1 MADAPPPTPP
11 SQPSSP
17 PPSSGGSGIGP
28 WPIVLIA
35 VGAVLL
41 FANLG
46 WLNLSALW
54 RLLNYWPVALVAVGL
69 NLLTRGRYVTPI
81 VLGAIALAL
90 VLWSAEGN
98 LQRVVGGTAPAQV
111 VDVEHG
117 LEGAAAA
124 RVTLELGVGRVS
136 IDGAAPSG
144 VLARGTIETGRG
156 ERVEQSYGRENGTA
170 LLELRSVMPAGPAA
184 TVDRREWN
192 LSLTR
197 EVPLALRVNAGVGE
211 NRIDLREAQLSD
223 LAFRGGVG
231 ETTLRLPAGSYAAS
245 VDVGVGATTV
255 SLPPQAAARVTVTTG
270 LGRSQVLGEWR
281 RDGDVYT
288 TPGYEQA
295 TERIELRVAGGVGA
309 MTVDRR

>member
-1 MADAPPPTPP
+1 MTDAPPPTPP
-11 SQPSSP
+11 SQPSTP
-17 PPSSGGSGIGP
+17 PPSGRGIGP

-35 VGAVLL
+35 VGVVLL
-41 FANLG
+41 FGNLG
-46 WLNLSALW
+46 WLNLGALL

-98 LQRVVGGTAPAQV
+98 LQRVVGGAAPAQV

-117 LEGAAAA
+117 LEGAVAA

-136 IDGAAPSG
+136 IDGAAPDG
-144 VLARGTIETGRG
+144 MLARGTIETGRG

-170 LLELRSVMPAGPAA
+170 LLELRSVVPAGPAA
-184 TVDRREWN
+184 TMDRREWN

-231 ETTLRLPAGSYAAS
+231 ETTLRLPAGAYAAS

-255 SLPPQAAARVTVTTG
+255 RLPPQAAARVTVTTG

-288 TPGYEQA
+288 TPGYEDA

>member
-1 MADAPPPTPP
+1 MTDAPPPTPP
-11 SQPSSP
+11 SQPSTP
-17 PPSSGGSGIGP
+17 PPSGRGIGP

-35 VGAVLL
+35 VGVVLL
-41 FANLG
+41 FGNLG
-46 WLNLSALW
+46 WLNLGALL

-98 LQRVVGGTAPAQV
+98 LQRVVGGAAPAQV

-117 LEGAAAA
+117 LEGAVAA

-136 IDGAAPSG
+136 IDGAAPDG
-144 VLARGTIETGRG
+144 MLARGTIETGRG

-170 LLELRSVMPAGPAA
+170 LLELRTRGPSGS
-184 TVDRREWN
+184 TTFGSGDERNWV

-211 NRIDLREAQLSD
+211 NRIDLRSAQLID
-223 LAFRGGVG
+223 LSFRGGVG
-231 ETTLRLPAGSYAAS
+231 ESVIELPAGSYAAS

-255 SLPPQAAARVTVTTG
+255 RVPLGAAVRLTVATG
-270 LGRSQVLGEWR
+270 LGRSDVRGDWNR
-281 RDGDVYT
+281 VGDVYT
-288 TPGYEQA
+288 TPGFESAQ
-295 TERIELRVAGGVGA
+295 ERIELRVNGGIGA
-309 MTVDRR
+309 VSVERR